1 MLLINDCFQ
10 THVFDHRLQGFLL
23 MLKRKAV
30 HAKLTGKGCR
40 TAVLDELYGASRRH
54 SRSSGTWLPT
64 KSTTV
69 PSKSGGWPA
78 SWS

>member
-40 TAVLDELYGASRRH
+40 TAVSSGG
-54 SRSSGTWLPT
+54 RSSETKRNEPVRKMLPLH
-64 KSTTV
+64 
-69 PSKSGGWPA
+69 G
-78 SWS
+78 